1 MSREELKPPRPI
13 QDVARL
19 AAERPYALAAMQTQI
34 LYDLASMLETL
45 LDRVDELGKT
55 IVPSGEILP
64 LEIPVYRDVRE
75 IRPGGAWRG
84 VSVYNRGP
92 STCHVQLSRKMLGYK
107 PVKVEPGAS
116 KSWMFP
122 APVIR
127 ALYARSDDKAVL
139 EIEFTR

>member
-1 MSREELKPPRPI
+1 LSRGELKPPRPI

-19 AAERPYALAAMQTQI
+19 VAERPYALMAMQTQI

-45 LDRVDELGKT
+45 LDRVDELRRT
-55 IVPSGEILP
+55 IVPSGEVLP

-75 IRPGGAWRG
+75 IRPGGEWRG

-92 STCHVQLSRKMLGYK
+92 STCYIQLSRKMLGYK
-107 PVKVEPGAS
+107 PVRVEPGAS
-116 KSWMFP
+116 KTWMFP

-127 ALYARSDDKAVL
+127 ALYARSEEESVL
-139 EIEFTR
+139 EVEFTR